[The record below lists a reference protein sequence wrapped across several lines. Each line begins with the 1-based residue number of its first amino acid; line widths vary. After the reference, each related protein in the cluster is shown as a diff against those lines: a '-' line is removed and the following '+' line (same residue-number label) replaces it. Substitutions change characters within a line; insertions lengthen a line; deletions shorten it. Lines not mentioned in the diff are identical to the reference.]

1 MNDPLNTIDAE
12 LIEKVAN
19 DSYKTI
25 HKCTRQ
31 FADIPACQDVA
42 QEVKRWIEEFKP
54 YIPLI
59 QALRNPGMRKR
70 HWEQVRFYS
79 VGQVNLISIF
89 LWKRQALATILT
101 QSFWLV

>member
-12 LIEKVAN
+12 LIEKVVN

-31 FADIPACQDVA
+31 FVDIPACQDVA

-70 HWEQVRFYS
+70 HWEQVVVRSFS
-79 VGQVNLISIF
+79 ICQVNVASIF
-89 LWKRQALATILT
+89 L
-101 QSFWLV
+101 